1 MRVTYRTTRVLA
13 AIAAQPGLSNSE
25 IGQRAGVND
34 QGQISKLLARL
45 ARLGLAENVRAGQ
58 ANGLPNAWQLTPRGK
73 ELERTVAQDAGERS
87 K

>member
-1 MRVTYRTTRVLA
+1 MRVTYRTARVLA
-13 AIAAQPGLSNSE
+13 AIAGQPGLSNRE

-45 ARLGLAENVRAGQ
+45 ARLELAENVRAGQ
-58 ANGLPNAWQLTPRGK
+58 ANGLPHAWRLTPRGK
-73 ELERTVAQDAGERS
+73 ELERTIAQDSGERS